1 MENKQ
6 LPDGLKNEM
15 DNMEEGVKQWSR
27 LVAWSW
33 TDYLAFG
40 KDENKK
46 KQEENLKAYL
56 IKILQDQARY
66 RYTVSSYG
74 DQKNKENAYVTSL
87 KIKKLVLGKNS
98 EINDTIKDRALKDIK
113 LTLPEVYEKLT
124 NQRPETLCYEPFMQM
139 FHVEILTNTFA
150 GYIRDI
156 LVSEKEEIKE
166 VIRESSKEDV
176 KYVEDVQYIIYFAY
190 PPCPAFG
197 KATVTKEQL
206 ENWMQGK
213 NEDGGPATDYLPPS
227 AYIPISMS

>member
-1 MENKQ
+1 METKQ

-15 DNMEEGVKQWSR
+15 HNMENGVKQWSQ

-40 KDENKK
+40 NDKDKNR
-46 KQEENLKAYL
+46 EEQTLKTYF

-66 RYTVSSYG
+66 SYTVSSYG
-74 DQKNKENAYVTSL
+74 DEKNKENAYVTSL

-98 EINDTIKDRALKDIK
+98 EIDDDDLKGIT

-124 NQRPETLCYEPFMQM
+124 NQRPEGLCHEPFMQM
-139 FHVEILTNTFA
+139 FHAEIVTNTFS

-156 LVSEKEEIKE
+156 LASEKKEIKE
-166 VIRESSKEDV
+166 VIGEISEKDL
-176 KYVEDVQYIIYFAY
+176 KYVEDLQYIIYFAY

-206 ENWMQGK
+206 TNWMQGK
-213 NEDGGPATDYLPPS
+213 NEHGDTATDYLPPS